1 MTPIEAERAELMAD
15 IRLAIAARPISP
27 ALAFALQAP
36 AEERSELMAAA
47 REHGRRWTRAVL
59 LAHRER
65 LAEFG
70 LTPEAVEASMDPFPE
85 EEE

>member
-15 IRLAIAARPISP
+15 IRLAIAARPVSP
-27 ALAFALQAP
+27 VLAFALQAP
-36 AEERSELMAAA
+36 AAERSELMAAA

-65 LAEFG
+65 LAAFG
-70 LTPEAVEASMDPFPE
+70 LSPAELECTMDPFPE
-85 EEE
+85 EE